1 MGDALR
7 SARDRAM
14 SARLSAGDTCWFAT
28 VSNLMKRELGVRHP
42 ERSEIAAYG
51 ARCEILD
58 VTERYQ
64 ARVYAILL
72 PDGCQL
78 VAVERELSLL
88 VKASAVESIDHPK
101 IAEER
106 TAEAVA
112 A

>member
-1 MGDALR
+1 VSAPIYAVGDIA
-7 SARDRAM
+7 
-14 SARLSAGDTCWFAT
+14 FYAT
-28 VSNLMKRELGVRHP
+28 VSNLMKREFGVRHP

-64 ARVYAILL
+64 ARVYAIRL
-72 PDGCQL
+72 PDLCEL
-78 VAVERELSLL
+78 VACERELFLL
-88 VKASAVESIDHPK
+88 EKAAAVEAVDHP
-101 IAEER
+101 EER

>member
-1 MGDALR
+1 MDAPLFDVGDV
-7 SARDRAM
+7 
-14 SARLSAGDTCWFAT
+14 CFYAT
-28 VSNLMKRELGVRHP
+28 VSNMTKREFGVRHP

-64 ARVYAILL
+64 ARVYAIRL
-72 PDGCQL
+72 PDGCEL

-88 VKASAVESIDHPK
+88 AKAPAVESIDRP
-101 IAEER
+101 EER

>member
-1 MGDALR
+1 MDAPLF
-7 SARDRAM
+7 A
-14 SARLSAGDTCWFAT
+14 AGDTCWFST
-28 VSNLMKRELGVRHP
+28 VSNMTKREFGVRHP
-42 ERSEIAAYG
+42 DRSEIATYG

-64 ARVYAILL
+64 ARVYAIRL
-72 PDGCQL
+72 PDGCEL
-78 VAVERELSLL
+78 VACERELFLL
-88 VKASAVESIDHPK
+88 EKAAAVEAVDHPE

>member
-1 MGDALR
+1 
-7 SARDRAM
+7 
-14 SARLSAGDTCWFAT
+14 
-28 VSNLMKRELGVRHP
+28 MKRELGVSHP
-42 ERSEIAAYG
+42 ERSEIATYG

-64 ARVYAILL
+64 ARVYSIRL
-72 PDGCQL
+72 PDGCEL

-88 VKASAVESIDHPK
+88 AKAPAVESVDHP
-101 IAEER
+101 EER